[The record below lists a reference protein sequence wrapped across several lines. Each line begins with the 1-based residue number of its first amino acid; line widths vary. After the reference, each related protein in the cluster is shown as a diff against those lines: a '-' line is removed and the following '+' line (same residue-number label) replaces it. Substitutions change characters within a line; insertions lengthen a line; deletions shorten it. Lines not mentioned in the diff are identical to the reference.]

1 MEIKAL
7 RSFLNG
13 LRDSKIIDD
22 YEIITKK
29 EDVIEVH
36 LKPKV
41 LVKKAQV
48 DMKDLVNSVT
58 YNAINGIITHV
69 NETIQQSN
77 LDRPQALFVMSS
89 IAESLS
95 DIVKT
100 EFQKDANNK
109 NSH

>member
-1 MEIKAL
+1 MVSCECIH
-7 RSFLNG
+7 
-13 LRDSKIIDD
+13 
-22 YEIITKK
+22 EIITKK
-29 EDVIEVH
+29 EDEITVN

-41 LVKKAQV
+41 IVKKIQV

-58 YNAINGIITHV
+58 YNSINGIITHV

-89 IAESLS
+89 VAESLS
-95 DIVKT
+95 KVVET